1 MPRTGDNCERSGQY
15 EGVDE
20 HACIVS
26 LARGQDFP
34 PCPDC
39 NNSVEWK
46 VVGSAA
52 IP

>member
-20 HACIVS
+20 HVRIVS
-26 LARGQDFP
+26 LSRGQEFP
-34 PCPDC
+34 PCPAC
-39 NNSVEWK
+39 NNSIEWK